1 METAD
6 DPTCPVKREIV
17 SIESKRDWRLFNI
30 VLLGI
35 AFMLMF
41 TAFQTCG
48 MVEVGRLS
56 TGVAHNQWDEKT
68 RMASVISV
76 PHKSCARLLLLGLLE

>member
-6 DPTCPVKREIV
+6 DPACPVKREIV
-17 SIESKRDWRLFNI
+17 SVESKRDWRLFNI

-56 TGVAHNQWDEKT
+56 TGVAHNGTEKPEWLRSFQYRT
-68 RMASVISV
+68 RLV
-76 PHKSCARLLLLGLLE
+76 LGYY